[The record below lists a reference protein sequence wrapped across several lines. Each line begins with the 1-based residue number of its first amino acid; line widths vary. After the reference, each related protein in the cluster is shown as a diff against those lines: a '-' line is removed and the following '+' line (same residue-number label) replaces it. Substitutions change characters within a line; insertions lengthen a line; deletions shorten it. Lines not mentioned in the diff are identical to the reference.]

1 MHHLSSGTLLQG
13 GRYEIKRFIAAGGFG
28 CTYEGVH
35 TGLDKRVAIKEFFV
49 KDFCNRDETTSQIT
63 VGVTAKSALF
73 QKLRRK
79 FEEEARALAKLNH
92 PSIVSVS
99 DVFDENGTS
108 YYVMDYINGP
118 SLKNIVDT
126 QGPLSETDAVRYIL
140 QVADALEYVHKN
152 NRLHLDVK
160 PGNIMVNAEGK
171 AQLIDFGASKQYEEE
186 SGENTATINGFTVG
200 YAPTEQMGNDVNT
213 FTPATDIYSLGA
225 TLYNILTG
233 IKPISAAT
241 ISSGEK
247 QKPLP
252 EYISTVTRNAIE
264 KAMQINKN
272 LRPQSMAEFKE
283 LFEDDTVPY
292 GGSPVSFRVVNPE
305 PEPEPQLVPE
315 PPAPAP
321 EPQPQPPTPEQKSND
336 VKIIEF
342 IGAVAIITIIISVL
356 SIWWSGAWGT
366 FESGGDSTSVDS
378 TDIEPTLDSLIT
390 INANGV
396 DFNMVLVKAG
406 TFTMGA
412 TPEQGSDA
420 FDDEKPAHEV
430 TITNDYYIGQTEVT
444 QALWKAVMGD
454 NPSQFEGDNLPVDC
468 VELEDCQAF
477 IENLNTLTGRTF
489 RLPTEAEWEFAARGG
504 NNSKGYKFSGSN
516 NVNEV
521 AWYSNEIH
529 QTYYPVATKIS
540 NELGIYDMSGN
551 VWEWCQDWLGNYSS
565 SAETDPEGDN
575 RGSVRGG
582 GWHYEQFAARYCRVS
597 QRWEGGGYPLEGPY
611 YFGLRL
617 VLIP

>member
-92 PSIVSVS
+92 PNIVKVS

-108 YYVMDYINGP
+108 YYVMDYIDGP

-126 QGPLSETDAVRYIL
+126 KGPLSETDAVKYIL
-140 QVADALEYVHKN
+140 QVADALEFVHKN
-152 NRLHLDVK
+152 KRLHLDVK
-160 PGNIMVNAEGK
+160 PGNIMINAEGK

-252 EYISTVTRNAIE
+252 EYISTVTRNAIAE
-264 KAMQINKN
+264 AMQINKN
-272 LRPQSMAEFKE
+272 HRPQTMEEFVDLLKDDPTIYPEPIPEPKPAPKPKPGPTPDPKTNKKKKTSKKPVVIVTVLLLLCVIGYLLIPKSNVPEQQPITDSIAEPVVKVEHVTGQTFKDAGGQE
-283 LFEDDTVPY
+283 YTYTGEVLDGKPNGKGTGIYPY
-292 GGSPVSFRVVNPE
+292 GTYTGEYKNGLRHGN
-305 PEPEPQLVPE
+305 
-315 PPAPAP
+315 
-321 EPQPQPPTPEQKSND
+321 N
-336 VKIIEF
+336 
-342 IGAVAIITIIISVL
+342 
-356 SIWWSGAWGT
+356 GT
-366 FESGGDSTSVDS
+366 FESKNGSNKYEGSFYEDKYNKGKL
-378 TDIEPTLDSLIT
+378 TLTADGSYYE
-390 INANGV
+390 
-396 DFNMVLVKAG
+396 G
-406 TFTMGA
+406 TFRNGQ
-412 TPEQGSDA
+412 PYNGKWYNKDGS
-420 FDDEKPAHEV
+420 F
-430 TITNDYYIGQTEVT
+430 
-444 QALWKAVMGD
+444 
-454 NPSQFEGDNLPVDC
+454 
-468 VELEDCQAF
+468 
-477 IENLNTLTGRTF
+477 
-489 RLPTEAEWEFAARGG
+489 
-504 NNSKGYKFSGSN
+504 NSDV
-516 NVNEV
+516 VNGE
-521 AWYSNEIH
+521 
-529 QTYYPVATKIS
+529 
-540 NELGIYDMSGN
+540 
-551 VWEWCQDWLGNYSS
+551 
-565 SAETDPEGDN
+565 
-575 RGSVRGG
+575 
-582 GWHYEQFAARYCRVS
+582 
-597 QRWEGGGYPLEGPY
+597 
-611 YFGLRL
+611 
-617 VLIP
+617 